1 MTTKI
6 EKDLSKPVLFGL
18 NDNEIDKDYFKK
30 LSNPSYDFEKEEEEN
45 KNLLYDAY
53 NNIKDLLRKYCDLK
67 EEDYPIIATWIIGT
81 YFHDQF
87 HSYPY
92 LFLNAMKGSGK
103 TRTLKLITDLS
114 KDGEIL
120 LRPTE
125 AVLFRTRSTLG
136 IDEAEGL
143 TRKGMEEIRELL
155 NGCYKKGSKVKRMKQ
170 KKTLEGVE
178 QVIEEFDIY
187 RPLILANINGM
198 EDVLGDRCISI
209 ILERSTNPGI
219 VKLAEIWEDEKMFKK
234 TKEILNQ
241 CRVCNVVVPWK
252 LYSEWNNYIYT
263 TYILYNNYTNSINY
277 TELFKSLNLM
287 DLNGR
292 EVELSAPLL
301 FIAYNIDESTYTEVY
316 SSIKLYMESR
326 KQDQFNESQDVML
339 IDMVSQEPKEE
350 WTTSKEILNKYFQFT
365 QIENKDGE
373 INSRW
378 IGIALK
384 RLNLIKDKKRLPGG
398 MRYIL
403 NIKKAQ
409 EKIKQFK

>member
-1 MTTKI
+1 
-6 EKDLSKPVLFGL
+6 
-18 NDNEIDKDYFKK
+18 
-30 LSNPSYDFEKEEEEN
+30 
-45 KNLLYDAY
+45 
-53 NNIKDLLRKYCDLK
+53 
-67 EEDYPIIATWIIGT
+67 
-81 YFHDQF
+81 
-87 HSYPY
+87 
-92 LFLNAMKGSGK
+92 
-103 TRTLKLITDLS
+103 
-114 KDGEIL
+114 
-120 LRPTE
+120 
-125 AVLFRTRSTLG
+125 
-136 IDEAEGL
+136 
-143 TRKGMEEIRELL
+143 
-155 NGCYKKGSKVKRMKQ
+155 
-170 KKTLEGVE
+170 
-178 QVIEEFDIY
+178 
-187 RPLILANINGM
+187 
-198 EDVLGDRCISI
+198 
-209 ILERSTNPGI
+209 
-219 VKLAEIWEDEKMFKK
+219 MFKN
-234 TKEILNQ
+234 KEILNQ

-384 RLNLIKDKKRLPGG
+384 G
-398 MRYIL
+398 
-403 NIKKAQ
+403 
-409 EKIKQFK
+409 